1 MSDNQFSCGNILT
14 DISIDKFLTHGLKS
28 IVQGIIIGNDKNS
41 KKIKTENKNYDG
53 TYTCPDCKNICSYLQ
68 NAHIGFTQKKMCK
81 SIIND
86 MGENYT
92 MEHLQS
98 DIKRYLNYHKHNVMI
113 AVVCNK
119 CNSKYESDKGVFYF
133 DNSLKYILDYDSDND
148 IELEQESLNCEID
161 NDSNITLDEY
171 KEKLNQFEKFV
182 KGKTYGE
189 KYTKLFKDLAFK
201 VKCEKVPQRK
211 SYIQDYNLKTLFFKI
226 ENDKLNEI
234 YVLYNTN
241 NYRGIINI
249 LSTIDFDEDL
259 IVKECNRAP
268 KTPGGKKQNHPFS
281 HSRAFRNKLIEYFE
295 SLDI

>member
-81 SIIND
+81 SIINN

-148 IELEQESLNCEID
+148 IELEQESLNCGID
-161 NDSNITLDEY
+161 NDSNITLNEY
-171 KEKLNQFEKFV
+171 KDKQKVFKSDICGKIYDEKHID
-182 KGKTYGE
+182 
-189 KYTKLFKDLAFK
+189 LFKELSSKVNTTDAQKKYYVRDYDL
-201 VKCEKVPQRK
+201 K
-211 SYIQDYNLKTLFFKI
+211 SLFFKI
-226 ENDKLNEI
+226 RCGKLNEI

-249 LSTIDFDEDL
+249 LSTIDFEEDL
-259 IVKECNRAP
+259 IVKKYKELIKP
-268 KTPGGKKQNHPFS
+268 TTQPHPFNYA
-281 HSRAFRNKLIEYFE
+281 RPFCKKLIDYFK